1 MAFTKVTNAGIGST
15 NTVLLHNLNV
25 VGTVTATD
33 GIFSGIGSF
42 GGNVSIGGVLTYEDV
57 TNVDSVGLIT
67 ARNGITVLGA
77 GVTIAAGG
85 LNVNAGVS
93 TFGGI
98 VNIGGASVS
107 QTRELNIGSNAEA
120 DIAIETHNDSIT
132 ESSNIRFYKSG
143 NTGASPQV
151 VETNDN
157 IARLIAYGYDGTDY
171 ANAACMIEMS
181 VDGAPGSNDMPGKI
195 TLSTNAGGTSVTDR
209 LTINSS
215 GNIGQSVTPSGWA
228 SAQAGDFYAYQIGT
242 GMALF
247 GRGSGDEDRGG
258 ISCNYYNTGSAQKY
272 IGNGH
277 AGRIYF
283 EDGSIVFSNTGST
296 ANSAGADAALTLYN
310 RLQITA
316 AGKVSIGELAT
327 PDSLLHIHNG
337 TAGSIAATSY
347 ANLTI
352 ESSDTTANT
361 LQFLSPATAAQQIR
375 FGDAADNG
383 SGWIQYNHANNA
395 LSFGANGPE
404 RARIDSDGRFLI
416 SHSTSHGDMYS
427 KLQVCD
433 TSSSGSIDLG
443 RYTANAHPPYLNF
456 FKSRSG
462 TINGNTIV
470 QDGDKLGYITFSGND
485 GSGFHEAASIHAQ
498 VDGDPSDG
506 TDMPGKLVFN
516 TVPDGSTT
524 STERMTIDRNGKIL
538 LGTTRSQYTNDYYDD
553 ITINNSGGSGDTGGC
568 GITMISDAASWGAI
582 QFGDDDDDDRAYIK
596 YNHNDD
602 TMRMSAG
609 GADQQIIGSNVID
622 YFQNRT
628 IYQIAGSQV
637 AIADGA
643 SKTFT
648 ITGLS
653 YGWANVILGFY
664 GEGHYCGVEISLG
677 GLMAGGSTYYNSSI
691 KMNVSSGDVTVS
703 TAKNQ
708 TSYVITIANSVG
720 NGGSIHGNS
729 LFTGGGINSSH
740 PAGAWS

>member
-42 GGNVSIGGVLTYEDV
+42 GGNVTVGGVLTYEDV

-85 LNVNAGVS
+85 LNVNAVFS
-93 TFGGI
+93 TFGGNI
-98 VNIGGASVS
+98 TVGSGITLSPDGDVYSVCVSTFKDIVYIADKILHDGDGNTAIRFPDADKVSVETGGTEALNVDSSQRVNIGGAAVS
-107 QTRELNIGSNAEA
+107 QTRTVNIGSNVEA
-120 DIAIETHNDSIT
+120 NLAIETHNDATSET
-132 ESSNIRFYKSG
+132 ANIRFYKSG

-157 IARLIAYGYDGTDY
+157 IAQLIAYGHDGTDY
-171 ANAACMIEMS
+171 ANPAASIQMS

-195 TLSTNAGGTSVTDR
+195 IFSTNSGGTSATER
-209 LTINSS
+209 LHIT
-215 GNIGQSVTPSGWA
+215 
-228 SAQAGDFYAYQIGT
+228 
-242 GMALF
+242 
-247 GRGSGDEDRGG
+247 
-258 ISCNYYNTGSAQKY
+258 
-272 IGNGH
+272 
-277 AGRIYF
+277 
-283 EDGSIVFSNTGST
+283 
-296 ANSAGADAALTLYN
+296 SAGKLGLG
-310 RLQITA
+310 I
-316 AGKVSIGELAT
+316 AT

-352 ESSDTTANT
+352 ESSDGTANT

-375 FGDAADNG
+375 FGDPADNG

-433 TSSSGSIDLG
+433 TSSSGSIDLA

-456 FKSRSG
+456 FKSRDG
-462 TINGNTIV
+462 TINGNTVV

-485 GSGFHEAASIHAQ
+485 GSGFHEAASIYG
-498 VDGDPSDG
+498 VIDG
-506 TDMPGKLVFN
+506 TPGDNDMPGKLVFN

-553 ITINNSGGSGDTGGC
+553 ITINNSGGSAATGGA
-568 GITMISDAASWGAI
+568 GITLISDSGSWGAI

-596 YNHNDD
+596 YSHAADE
-602 TMRMSAG
+602 MSLSAA
-609 GADQQIIGSNVID
+609 GADQVDIGGNVID
-622 YFQNRT
+622 YFQHRT
-628 IYQIAGSQV
+628 TQQIAGSQV
-637 AIADGA
+637 AIGDGA

-648 ITGLS
+648 ITGLA

-729 LFTGGGINSSH
+729 LFTGGGINTSH

>member
-42 GGNVSIGGVLTYEDV
+42 GGNVTIGGVLTYEDV

-93 TFGGI
+93 TFGGSI
-98 VNIGGASVS
+98 SADGGIDASS
-107 QTRELNIGSNAEA
+107 QTVTVNKLTLA
-120 DIAIETHNDSIT
+120 DTIEHASDTNT
-132 ESSNIRFYKSG
+132 KIRFPAAD
-143 NTGASPQV
+143 TFA
-151 VETNDN
+151 VET
-157 IARLIAYGYDGTDY
+157 AGTQRLRID
-171 ANAACMIEMS
+171 S
-181 VDGAPGSNDMPGKI
+181 V
-195 TLSTNAGGTSVTDR
+195 
-209 LTINSS
+209 
-215 GNIGQSVTPSGWA
+215 GNIGQAVTPSGWA

-242 GMALF
+242 GMAIF

-283 EDGSIVFSNTGST
+283 EDGNIVFSNAA
-296 ANSAGADAALTLYN
+296 ANSSGADAALTLNN

-316 AGKVSIGELAT
+316 AGKISIGDLST
-327 PDSLLHIHNG
+327 PDSLLHIHDG
-337 TAGSIAATSY
+337 SAGSIAAST
-347 ANLTI
+347 AAKLTI
-352 ESSDTTANT
+352 ESSASDYSVI
-361 LQFLSPATAAQQIR
+361 QFLSPATAAQQIR
-375 FGDAADNG
+375 FGDADDNG
-383 SGWIQYNHANNA
+383 IGYIQYNHGDNN

-404 RARIDSDGRFLI
+404 RMRILDSGNVLI
-416 SHSTSHGDMYS
+416 SHSTSHADMYS
-427 KLQVCD
+427 RLQVCD
-433 TSSSGSIDLG
+433 TSSAGSIDLG

-456 FKSRSG
+456 FKSRSAS
-462 TINGNTIV
+462 INGNTII

-485 GSGFHEAASIHAQ
+485 GGGFHEACSIYGA
-498 VDGDPSDG
+498 VDGTPGDN
-506 TDMPGKLVFN
+506 DMPGKLVFK

-524 STERMTIDRNGKIL
+524 SVERMSIDRNGKIL

-553 ITINNSGGSGDTGGC
+553 ITINNSGGSAATGGA
-568 GITMISDAASWGAI
+568 GITMISDSGSWGAI

-596 YNHNDD
+596 YTHSADEMHISAAGDD
-602 TMRMSAG
+602 QMYIG
-609 GADQQIIGSNVID
+609 GNVID
-622 YFQNRT
+622 YFQHRT
-628 IYQIAGSQV
+628 TQQIAGSGV

-664 GEGHYCGVEISLG
+664 GEGHYCGVEVALG

-691 KMNVSSGDVTVS
+691 KMNVSSGNVTVS
-703 TAKNQ
+703 TTKNQ
-708 TSYVITIANSVG
+708 TSYVITIANNVG